1 MSAKSPNDE
10 NLLRLI
16 KGCRKKNR
24 EAQKL
29 LYQEFYGYGM
39 SICIRYGSGSEE
51 AIEVLNDAFMRV
63 FTNIKKFDVSYP
75 FKPWFRRILINES
88 INAAKR
94 RAGKFKEANIEEA
107 YGAAIDEVVTS
118 NISHQE
124 VVAMIQ
130 QLSPQYQ
137 TVFNLHVIEGYTHE
151 EISKMLLISIGTSK
165 SNLSKAKEKLR
176 TFLNDYLEADERIRR
191 G

>member
-1 MSAKSPNDE
+1 MSAKSPKDE

>member
-1 MSAKSPNDE
+1 MISNSPNDE

-16 KGCRKKNR
+16 KGCINKNR

-29 LYQEFYGYGM
+29 LYKEFYGYGM
-39 SICIRYGSGSEE
+39 SICIRYARNREE
-51 AIEVLNDAFMRV
+51 AVEVLNDAFMKV
-63 FTNIKKFDVSYP
+63 FTNIKKFDINYP
-75 FKPWFRRILINES
+75 FKAWFRRILINES
-88 INAAKR
+88 INVAKR
-94 RAGKFKEANIEEA
+94 KAGRFRESSLEEA
-107 YGAAIDEVVTS
+107 YGVGNDEVATS

-124 VVAMIQ
+124 VVEMIQ

-151 EISKMLLISIGTSK
+151 EIGKMLDISTGTSK

-176 TFLNDYLEADERIRR
+176 TLLNDYLEADERIRR

>member
-1 MSAKSPNDE
+1 MSAKSPKDE

-191 G
+191 R